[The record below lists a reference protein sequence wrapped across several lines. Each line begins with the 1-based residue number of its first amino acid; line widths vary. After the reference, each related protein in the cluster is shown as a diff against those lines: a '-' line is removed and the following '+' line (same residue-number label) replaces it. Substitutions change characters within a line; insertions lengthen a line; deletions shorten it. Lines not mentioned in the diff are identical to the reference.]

1 MVIIYGIN
9 IKNCLIEMK
18 KVSIVFFTLVFCIT
32 AVIAQKKNEVLL
44 SIDGTSV
51 YSNEFKRVFNK
62 NLDLVQDDTQKSVE
76 GYLELFIDYKLKIA
90 EAHTQKL
97 HKKNDYIK
105 EFSKYEEQ
113 LSRNYIFED
122 KVTTD
127 LAREAYE
134 RGLEE
139 VMAAHILVLTTYDDT
154 AQDTLVAYNKIKKIR
169 DELVATGAD
178 FEAKAKEVSEEPNAA
193 ESGGNLG
200 YFSVFALVYPFESAA
215 YATPVGDISEIT
227 RTQFGYHIIKVL
239 DKRERGSEI
248 TVSHIMITD
257 KKGDARTFNPKE
269 RINEIAALLNQGQ
282 TFEDLVTLYS
292 DDKNS
297 VKKGGQ
303 LNRFGKGDL
312 RSTEFEAAAYTLV
325 NEGDI
330 SKPFKSEF
338 GWHIVRLDEKH
349 GQASFEDKKAGLEK
363 RVAEGSRSKMV
374 VSAVNKLIKKKFGFE
389 KGYDHGAFI
398 DGIVANSVL
407 NRRWKFDSVS
417 PADDKLI
424 FTIADATYFFSDYAK
439 FISERQMTTR
449 AYKSKSRLLKDFY
462 DEFETQ
468 ELKRYFKDELER
480 DNEEYASVI
489 SEYRDGLLIFD
500 VMNKNVWNKVRKDSV
515 GLNKYY
521 DANKK
526 NYQWQDR
533 VGGDV
538 FTTTDRVMAEQVI
551 QHLNEGKT
559 AKVIKL
565 ELNTENKINVI
576 VTSGIFE
583 IDARDLPEGF
593 TASARGVSEIYSEGE
608 AFVVV
613 NVRDEIPAGV
623 KKFEEIKGRVMSDY
637 QIEVETIWV
646 KELRQK
652 YDVKVNRKVLK
663 RVKRALK

>member
-1 MVIIYGIN
+1 
-9 IKNCLIEMK
+9 MK

>member
-1 MVIIYGIN
+1 
-9 IKNCLIEMK
+9 MK
-18 KVSIVFFTLVFCIT
+18 KISIVFITLLFCIT
-32 AVIAQKKNEVLL
+32 AVTAQKKNEVLL
-44 SIDGTSV
+44 TIGDTPV

-62 NLDLVQDDTQKSVE
+62 NLDLVQDDLQKSVD

-90 EAHTQKL
+90 EAYAQKL

-134 RGLEE
+134 RGLQEIK
-139 VMAAHILVLTTYDDT
+139 ASHILVLTTYDDV

-169 DELVATGAD
+169 DELIATGAD

-193 ESGGNLG
+193 ESGGDLG

-215 YATPVGDISEIT
+215 YATSVGEISEIT
-227 RTQFGYHIIKVL
+227 RTQFGYHIINVL
-239 DKRERGSEI
+239 DKRDREAEI

-269 RINEIAALLNQGQ
+269 RINEIATLLDQGQ
-282 TFEDLVTLYS
+282 AFEELVKLYS

-297 VKKGGQ
+297 AKRGGQ
-303 LNRFGKGDL
+303 LARFGKGDL
-312 RSTEFEAAAYTLV
+312 RSKEFEEAAYAME
-325 NEGDI
+325 NAGDI

-338 GWHIVRLDEKH
+338 GWHIIRLDEKH
-349 GQASFEDKKAGLEK
+349 GLATFEDKKAPLEK

-389 KGYDHGAFI
+389 KGEEHGAFF
-398 DGIVANSVL
+398 DNLVAGVVV
-407 NRRWKFDSVS
+407 NRRWVYDSIT
-417 PADDKLI
+417 PADDKWL
-424 FTIADATYFFSDYAK
+424 FTIADQRFTFKDYAE
-439 FISERQMTTR
+439 FISKRQMTTR

-468 ELKRYFKDELER
+468 ELKRHFKDDLER
-480 DNEEYASVI
+480 ENEEYASVI
-489 SEYRDGLLIFD
+489 AEYRDGLLIFD
-500 VMNKNVWNKVRKDSV
+500 VMNKNVWSKVRKDTV
-515 GLNKYY
+515 GLAKYY
-521 DANKK
+521 EANKE
-526 NYQWQDR
+526 NYQWKDR
-533 VGGDV
+533 VGGDI
-538 FTTTDRVMAEQVI
+538 FTTTNQITAEQVV
-551 QHLNEGKT
+551 QHLKEGKI
-559 AKVIKL
+559 ASVIKA
-565 ELNTENKINVI
+565 EMNTESKINVV

-593 TASARGVSEIYSEGE
+593 TTALGISQIYKEGE

-613 NVRDEIPAGV
+613 NVKDEIPAGV
-623 KKFEEIKGRVMSDY
+623 KRFKEIKGRAMSDY
-637 QIEVETIWV
+637 QTEVETNWV
-646 KELRQK
+646 KDLRQK
-652 YDVKVNRKVLK
+652 YDVKVNNKVLK
-663 RVKRALK
+663 KVKKALK

>member
-1 MVIIYGIN
+1 
-9 IKNCLIEMK
+9 
-18 KVSIVFFTLVFCIT
+18 
-32 AVIAQKKNEVLL
+32 
-44 SIDGTSV
+44 
-51 YSNEFKRVFNK
+51 
-62 NLDLVQDDTQKSVE
+62 
-76 GYLELFIDYKLKIA
+76 
-90 EAHTQKL
+90 L

-227 RTQFGYHIIKVL
+227 RTQFGYHLIKVL

-312 RSTEFEAAAYTLV
+312 RSVEFEAAAFTLE

-374 VSAVNKLIKKKFGFE
+374 VSAVNKLIKKKFGFK
-389 KGYDHGAFI
+389 KGYDHGVFI

-424 FTIADATYFFSDYAK
+424 FTIADAKYFFSDYAK
-439 FISERQMTTR
+439 FILERQMTTR

-515 GLNKYY
+515 GLKKYY

-538 FTTTDRVMAEQVI
+538 FTTTDRVMAERVI

-559 AKVIKL
+559 AKVIKA

-583 IDARDLPEGF
+583 IDARDLPDGF
-593 TASARGVSEIYSEGE
+593 TAAAGGVSEIYSEGE

-623 KKFEEIKGRVMSDY
+623 KNFEEIKGRVMSDY
-637 QIEVETIWV
+637 QTEVETMWV